1 MALQYLPCLW
11 MDLKNS
17 DMAVYE
23 FRTRVGYDD
32 IDQNLSL
39 TLRGIMGMMQEAAIL
54 HSDLTGF
61 SIRNVQETHV
71 IWMLLEWRIRIVKK
85 AFWNE
90 AVTVRTWPRT
100 MERATS
106 ERDFEIVDA
115 CGERIAIGESLWVLV
130 NADTGRISRITQ
142 QMRDLYH
149 LTREAVFESP
159 SVPVADVCGSQAYCA
174 VVSRRDID
182 TNRHVNNRI
191 YLDYAREA
199 LPPHLDISEF
209 NEVCV
214 HFHKQLLLGQSFC
227 CQYIADKSRHI
238 VKIVSEGGGLHAVL
252 AFQ

>member
-1 MALQYLPCLW
+1 M
-11 MDLKNS
+11 KNS

-23 FRTRVGYDD
+23 FHTRVGYDD
-32 IDQNLSL
+32 IDQDLSL
-39 TLRGIMGMMQEAAIL
+39 NLRGVMGMMQEAAIL

-61 SIRNVQETHV
+61 SIRNVQQTHV
-71 IWMLLEWRIRIVKK
+71 IWMLIQWRIRIVKK

-100 MERATS
+100 MGRATS
-106 ERDFEIVDA
+106 ARDFEVVDV

-130 NADTGRISRITQ
+130 NADTGRITRVTQ

-149 LTREAVFESP
+149 LTQETVFETP
-159 SVPVADVCGSQAYCA
+159 VFPVADMCGSQTYSA

-182 TNRHVNNRI
+182 TNRHVNNRV

-199 LPPHLDISEF
+199 LPSHIDISEF
-209 NEVCV
+209 SEVSI
-214 HFHKQLLLGQSFC
+214 HFHKQLLLGQRFC
-227 CQYIADKSRHI
+227 CQYIAEQSRHI
-238 VKIVSEGGGLHAVL
+238 VRIVSDDGVLHAVM